1 MKTLQNIYFYIWIP
15 ASQPSRH
22 MVSTPQKITQ

>member
-1 MKTLQNIYFYIWIP
+1 MLQNIYFYIWIP

-22 MVSTPQKITQ
+22 MGSMPGKITQ